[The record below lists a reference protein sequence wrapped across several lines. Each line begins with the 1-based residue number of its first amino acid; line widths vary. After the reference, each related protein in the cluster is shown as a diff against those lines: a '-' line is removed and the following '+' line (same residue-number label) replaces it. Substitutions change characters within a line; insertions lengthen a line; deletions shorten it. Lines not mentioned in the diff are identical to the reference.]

1 MRMIRWYGWA
11 AALAALW
18 MLSGCESTGK
28 LRIRRTR
35 DGQDL
40 AGYRVKSLTG
50 IRDGEKLKSQ
60 LVLADNNGTLTM
72 HMSFQVGVPTKLESG
87 VYQWTRADVKDTLT
101 GTIAADAVTFQGGQ
115 DSPPSLGGTFELLGG
130 DVGVSLYQV
139 RVPAT
144 RMEPPEKTPFSLP

>member
-1 MRMIRWYGWA
+1 MICRYRWA
-11 AALAALW
+11 ATVAAMCVL
-18 MLSGCESTGK
+18 LGCANPNK

-40 AGYRVKSLTG
+40 NSYQVKSLTG

-60 LVLADNNGTLTM
+60 LVLADNNGTLVM
-72 HMSFQVGVPTKLESG
+72 QMSFQVGVPTKLESG
-87 VYQWTRADVKDTLT
+87 IYQWNRTDVKDALK
-101 GTIAADAVTFQGGQ
+101 GTIKADAVTFQGGQ

-130 DVGVSLYQV
+130 DVDVSLYQV

-144 RMEPPEKTPFSLP
+144 RMVAPDKTPFSLP